1 MQQQHAT
8 GQAGATRRNQVV
20 VGLTLAHEQFPLP
33 KLLEFGVLAEQAG
46 FAAVWASDHFEPWQ
60 DNLGHCGLAWVTLAA
75 LGQRTQRLLLGTDVT
90 CPSYRYRP
98 QIVAQA
104 FASLGLLYPG
114 RVFLGVGAG
123 EAVNQLPGGGG
134 WGAYQER
141 VARLEEAV
149 MLIRRLWTGEWGTP
163 QGRYYPGAHAPP
175 HYVPHPPVPLH
186 VPGTVPPS

>member
-8 GQAGATRRNQVV
+8 GQAGATRPNQVV
-20 VGLTLAHEQFPLP
+20 LALTLAHEQFPLP

-75 LGQRTQRLLLGTDVT
+75 LGQRTQRLLLGTGVT

-123 EAVNQLPGGGG
+123 EAVNELPGGGG
-134 WGAYQER
+134 GGAPACRRGRARRCQSMSLP
-141 VARLEEAV
+141 VAQRAWPWRARSA
-149 MLIRRLWTGEWGTP
+149 M
-163 QGRYYPGAHAPP
+163 A
-175 HYVPHPPVPLH
+175 
-186 VPGTVPPS
+186 